1 MTRVPKQIMS
11 SDQQVFFLFL
21 CVDICRRRHIYA
33 SLLCI
38 VVLLS
43 FFFLYVA
50 TAVYYLPN
58 IFSTFA
64 LLVYRSW
71 RVWPVHALYIY
82 LLLMSSVSYF
92 FES

>member
-1 MTRVPKQIMS
+1 MTRVPKQFMS
-11 SDQQVFFLFL
+11 SDQQVFLFL
-21 CVDICRRRHIYA
+21 YVDICRRRRHIFA

-43 FFFLYVA
+43 FFFLHVA

-71 RVWPVHALYIY
+71 RVWPASPCVVY
-82 LLLMSSVSYF
+82 LFVAHEQCVLFL
-92 FES
+92 